1 MAQGISSKDAD
12 KAIRSAKAQATLNAI
27 ASFAKQLEGTI
38 NNIGSAKSEID
49 TRLQGSKN

>member
-1 MAQGISSKDAD
+1 MAQGISSEDAD
-12 KAIRSAKAQATLNAI
+12 KAIRSAKAQATLNALT
-27 ASFAKQLEGTI
+27 SFAKQLEGTI

>member
-1 MAQGISSKDAD
+1 MAQGISAKDAD
-12 KAIRSAKAQATLNAI
+12 KAIRSAKAQATLNALTG
-27 ASFAKQLEGTI
+27 FAKQLEGTV

>member
-1 MAQGISSKDAD
+1 MARGISAEDAD

-27 ASFAKQLEGTI
+27 TGFAKQLEGTI

>member
-1 MAQGISSKDAD
+1 MARGTSAEDAD
-12 KAIRSAKAQATLNAI
+12 KAIRSAKAQATLNALT
-27 ASFAKQLEGTI
+27 SFAKQLEGTI

>member
-1 MAQGISSKDAD
+1 MARGISAEDAD
-12 KAIRSAKAQATLNAI
+12 KAIRSAKAQATLNALT
-27 ASFAKQLEGTI
+27 SFAKQLEGTI

>member
-1 MAQGISSKDAD
+1 MAQGISSEDAD
-12 KAIRSAKAQATLNAI
+12 KAIRDAKAQATLNAI
-27 ASFAKQLEGTI
+27 TGFAKQLEGTV